1 MPGILAEPI
10 LVLARLRQGVHFSCA
25 YCLKPG
31 RGEEERGR
39 KRRQGF
45 LPCTGL
51 RSWPHLLRIA
61 SQAGS
66 WFVQAVGT
74 VVAAHTL
81 LDLVKAPLRKWP
93 GGAACLVCTAPSR
106 PLTHR
111 QKPTRLPFQ
120 LPSLALS
127 SSAPPRYE
135 AGGTKERLRSRC
147 LASSATTPN
156 LSRPRTPVA

>member
-10 LVLARLRQGVHFSCA
+10 LVLARLEAGSPLQL
-25 YCLKPG
+25 CLLSEAGKG
-31 RGEEERGR
+31 GGGEGR

-106 PLTHR
+106 PLTHKN
-111 QKPTRLPFQ
+111 QPDSPFNF
-120 LPSLALS
+120 
-127 SSAPPRYE
+127 PP
-135 AGGTKERLRSRC
+135 LRSPPLPHQDMRQVGRRRG
-147 LASSATTPN
+147 LGAD
-156 LSRPRTPVA
+156 V

>member
-1 MPGILAEPI
+1 MRLTASFGFWSLMPGILAEPI

-31 RGEEERGR
+31 RGEERGR

-81 LDLVKAPLRKWP
+81 LDLVKPPLRKWP
-93 GGAACLVCTAPSR
+93 GGACLVCTAPSR
-106 PLTHR
+106 PLTHKN
-111 QKPTRLPFQ
+111 QPDSPFNV
-120 LPSLALS
+120 
-127 SSAPPRYE
+127 PP
-135 AGGTKERLRSRC
+135 LRSPPLPHQDMRQVGRRRG
-147 LASSATTPN
+147 LGAD
-156 LSRPRTPVA
+156 V

>member
-81 LDLVKAPLRKWP
+81 LDLVKPPLRKWP
-93 GGAACLVCTAPSR
+93 GGRSAHL
-106 PLTHR
+106 PLTH
-111 QKPTRLPFQ
+111 KNHPDSLYNL

-127 SSAPPRYE
+127 LPPSDRGVK
-135 AGGTKERLRSRC
+135 ARVDKESLRSRC
-147 LASSATTPN
+147 LASPTTWN